1 MRPDKIRLR
10 GLHACVIGC
19 DRRDT
24 QNLQQ
29 QLTRLG
35 MEVAFFA
42 EFPAQSAFTHA
53 DVLLFDGDNP
63 ALFHPTD
70 RLAWPALPKIALT
83 MMETPSRLQWIVDQQ
98 IAGYL
103 RKPVR
108 SDGVMTALMLALHSW
123 HQRCQLEQQM
133 KRQEERLKA
142 RRYVFS
148 VQLLLMQSLAL
159 DEPAAWSLMR
169 TLAMQQQKTIEQYS
183 VDALAHPQHALA
195 LAHEAL
201 KA

>member
-10 GLHACVIGC
+10 GLRACVIGC
-19 DRRDT
+19 DRRDA
-24 QNLQQ
+24 QNLQL

-35 MEVAFFA
+35 MAAAFYD
-42 EFPAQSAFTHA
+42 EFPSQAAFDSA
-53 DVLLFDGDNP
+53 DVVLFDGDNP

-70 RLAWPALPKIALT
+70 RLAWPALPKIALS

-108 SDGVMTALMLALHSW
+108 SDGVMTALMLALHGW
-123 HQRCQLEQQM
+123 HQRCQLEQQI

-148 VQLLLMQSLAL
+148 TQLLLMQSLAL
-159 DEPAAWSLMR
+159 DEAAAYSLMR

-183 VDALAHPQHALA
+183 CDVLAHPQHALA
-195 LAHEAL
+195 LAYEAL

>member
-1 MRPDKIRLR
+1 MSRKNVQMR
-10 GLHACVIGC
+10 GLKVCVIGC
-19 DRRDT
+19 ADRDSHHLEQQFSRMGIQGEFCAAFPT
-24 QNLQQ
+24 EAQLVGQ
-29 QLTRLG
+29 QLL
-35 MEVAFFA
+35 V
-42 EFPAQSAFTHA
+42 
-53 DVLLFDGDNP
+53 FDGDNP

-70 RLAWPALPKIALT
+70 RLAWPALPKIALS
-83 MMETPSRLQWIVDQQ
+83 MKETPSRLQWIVDQQ

-108 SDGVMTALMLALHSW
+108 SDGVMTALMLALHGW
-123 HQRCQLEQQM
+123 HQRCQLEQQI

-148 VQLLLMQSLAL
+148 TQLLLMQSLAL
-159 DEPAAWSLMR
+159 DEAAAYSLMR

-183 VDALAHPQHALA
+183 CDVLAHPQHALA
-195 LAHEAL
+195 LAYEAL